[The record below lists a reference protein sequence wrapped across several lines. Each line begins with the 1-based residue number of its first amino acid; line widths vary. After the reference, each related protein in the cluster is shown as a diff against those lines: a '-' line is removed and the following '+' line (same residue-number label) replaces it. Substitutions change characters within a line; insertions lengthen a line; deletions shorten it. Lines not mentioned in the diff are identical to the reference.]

1 MREIILLFGVSEGV
15 LRSRLRRALAPQKV
29 MVKAVEPEDY
39 LQPVGFLAGDKTL
52 AQTEERY
59 QGRELERPML
69 LMAGLGGGRMD
80 QVLFALHKAGISIGY
95 KAALTP
101 TNRTWTVLR
110 LYEEIKEEHRRMGG
124 T

>member
-1 MREIILLFGVSEGV
+1 MRETVLLFGVTDDG
-15 LRSRLRRALAPQKV
+15 LRGRLRRALAPQKV

-39 LQPVGFLAGDKTL
+39 LQMVGYLAGDKSL
-52 AQTEERY
+52 APAEERY
-59 QGRELERPML
+59 EGAVPEEPML

-80 QVLFALHKAGISIGY
+80 QVLFALHKAQISIRY

-110 LYEEIKEEHRRMGG
+110 LYEEIAEEHRQMGG
-124 T
+124 R